1 MMVSKSL
8 SIANMLFADVS
19 CGATIKEIY
28 SRCLLLWGFLVPN
41 LWFKQKGDIFK
52 MSSGCQVQLE

>member
-19 CGATIKEIY
+19 SGATIKEIY
-28 SRCLLLWGFLVPN
+28 SRCLLLWGVFNAKFV
-41 LWFKQKGDIFK
+41 
-52 MSSGCQVQLE
+52 VQAER